1 MRHKLRAMTEPTHSG
16 DSALTFRIDMK
27 PLFCYALAAAL
38 GLPMAVQAAGPAS
51 APATAASP
59 QPQDAQAATPP
70 LAYRSAFDA
79 YQPAPEE
86 DATPD
91 ETWRDVNRK
100 VGDAGGH
107 MGHMDHMQHTGK
119 MNGHAMPMAMPA
131 ATPAP
136 SAPAPAH
143 HHGEH

>member
-1 MRHKLRAMTEPTHSG
+1 
-16 DSALTFRIDMK
+16 MK
-27 PLFCYALAAAL
+27 PLFCFALTAAL
-38 GLPMAVQAAGPAS
+38 GLPMVVHFVQAAGPA
-51 APATAASP
+51 AAASP
-59 QPQDAQAATPP
+59 QPQDAQATTPP

-79 YQPAPEE
+79 YRPAPDE

-107 MGHMDHMQHTGK
+107 MGHMDHMQHKGK
-119 MNGHAMPMAMPA
+119 MNGHAMPMVMPA
-131 ATPAP
+131 ATLATPATPAP